1 MNKGF
6 VIVAQ
11 NTYKTDYVK
20 CAEVLA
26 TSIKKV
32 MPKAKVTLISD
43 NITFNEI
50 FDSVVKFPYG
60 DLNPLGEWKLAND
73 WQVYKAS
80 PYEYTIKLEADMYL
94 PKSIDYWWDVLCQ
107 KDLVVSSTIRNFKQE
122 ISDVRVYR
130 KLIDDNKLPDVYNA
144 ITYFK
149 KGDLAEKFFRIVR
162 DVFENWIRTNFEF
175 TLPQK
180 NCIVNIKAIGSFAT
194 YDEMI
199 IKPSSNAIVTHQLDS
214 NFFMYNNY
222 PIEQQL
228 Y

>member
-94 PKSIDYWWDVLCQ
+94 PKSIDYWWDVL
-107 KDLVVSSTIRNFKQE
+107 LS
-122 ISDVRVYR
+122 
-130 KLIDDNKLPDVYNA
+130 LIH
-144 ITYFK
+144 I
-149 KGDLAEKFFRIVR
+149 
-162 DVFENWIRTNFEF
+162 
-175 TLPQK
+175 
-180 NCIVNIKAIGSFAT
+180 
-194 YDEMI
+194 
-199 IKPSSNAIVTHQLDS
+199 
-214 NFFMYNNY
+214 
-222 PIEQQL
+222 
-228 Y
+228 